1 MVCGQRCLE
10 GLIGSGVMVLVVVI
24 RYLDGG
30 VLMIF
35 LQTLVEV
42 RPTRFLGVPR
52 VWEKI
57 QERLLEVNVLSKKVK
72 GAEKVVGFVDFLL

>member
-1 MVCGQRCLE
+1 
-10 GLIGSGVMVLVVVI
+10 
-24 RYLDGG
+24 
-30 VLMIF
+30 MIL

-57 QERLLEVNVLSKKVK
+57 QERLLEVAIILIIIARIIIITGGS
-72 GAEKVVGFVDFLL
+72 GEHGGEEVGGGVGEEGGLRAPRAADGRQALPD

>member
-1 MVCGQRCLE
+1 MV
-10 GLIGSGVMVLVVVI
+10 VVVI
-24 RYLDGG
+24 RYFDGG

-57 QERLLEVNVLSKKVK
+57 QERLLEVDVKV
-72 GAEKVVGFVDFLL
+72 

>member
-1 MVCGQRCLE
+1 MVCRPGCSE
-10 GLIGSGVMVLVVVI
+10 GFIGSGTMAMTLTTTRI
-24 RYLDGG
+24 T
-30 VLMIF
+30 MIL

-57 QERLLEVNVLSKKVK
+57 QERLLEVAIILIIIGRIIIISHHRW
-72 GAEKVVGFVDFLL
+72 VGGTQG

>member
-1 MVCGQRCLE
+1 
-10 GLIGSGVMVLVVVI
+10 
-24 RYLDGG
+24 
-30 VLMIF
+30 MIF

-57 QERLLEVNVLSKKVK
+57 QERLLEVDVECNNQRSQKS
-72 GAEKVVGFVDFLL
+72 GGFLLMSSCSHAILTLGGDIVKIISREIKGQKTLL

>member
-1 MVCGQRCLE
+1 MVCGQRCDE
-10 GLIGSGVMVLVVVI
+10 GLIGSGAMVLVVVI
-24 RYLDGG
+24 RFFDVG

-57 QERLLEVNVLSKKVK
+57 QERLLEVDLKV
-72 GAEKVVGFVDFLL
+72 

>member
-1 MVCGQRCLE
+1 MVCRSRCSE
-10 GLIGSGVMVLVVVI
+10 GFIGSGKMKLALAIAMMVTKIMVTTYIIV
-24 RYLDGG
+24 
-30 VLMIF
+30 

-57 QERLLEVNVLSKKVK
+57 QERLLEVIIPSS
-72 GAEKVVGFVDFLL
+72 

>member
-1 MVCGQRCLE
+1 MVCRSRCSE
-10 GLIGSGVMVLVVVI
+10 GFIGSGKMKLALAIAMLVTKIMVTTYIIV
-24 RYLDGG
+24 
-30 VLMIF
+30 

-57 QERLLEVNVLSKKVK
+57 QERLLEVIPSS
-72 GAEKVVGFVDFLL
+72 

>member
-1 MVCGQRCLE
+1 MVCRSRCSE
-10 GLIGSGVMVLVVVI
+10 GFIGSGKMKLALAIAMMVTKIMVTMLIALLKYIIV
-24 RYLDGG
+24 
-30 VLMIF
+30 

-57 QERLLEVNVLSKKVK
+57 QERLLEVITSS
-72 GAEKVVGFVDFLL
+72 

>member
-10 GLIGSGVMVLVVVI
+10 GLIGSGVMVVVVI
-24 RYLDGG
+24 RYFDGG

-57 QERLLEVNVLSKKVK
+57 QERLLEVNVLSKKS
-72 GAEKVVGFVDFLL
+72 

>member
-1 MVCGQRCLE
+1 MVCRQRCPE
-10 GLIGSGVMVLVVVI
+10 GLVGSGVIMVVVVVI
-24 RYLDGG
+24 RYFDGG

-57 QERLLEVNVLSKKVK
+57 QERLLEVEVKV
-72 GAEKVVGFVDFLL
+72 

>member
-1 MVCGQRCLE
+1 MVCRQRCPE
-10 GLIGSGVMVLVVVI
+10 GLVGSGVMVVVVLI
-24 RYLDGG
+24 RYFDGG

-57 QERLLEVNVLSKKVK
+57 QERLLEVDVKV
-72 GAEKVVGFVDFLL
+72 

>member
-1 MVCGQRCLE
+1 MVCRSRCSE
-10 GLIGSGVMVLVVVI
+10 GFIGSGKMKLALAIAMMVTKIMVTTYIIV
-24 RYLDGG
+24 
-30 VLMIF
+30 

-57 QERLLEVNVLSKKVK
+57 QERLLEVITSS
-72 GAEKVVGFVDFLL
+72 

>member
-1 MVCGQRCLE
+1 MVCGQRCVE
-10 GLIGSGVMVLVVVI
+10 GLIGSGVMVVM
-24 RYLDGG
+24 RYFNGG

-57 QERLLEVNVLSKKVK
+57 QERLLEVNVKI
-72 GAEKVVGFVDFLL
+72 

>member
-10 GLIGSGVMVLVVVI
+10 GLVGSGAIVEIVLLI
-24 RYLDGG
+24 RYFDRG

-57 QERLLEVNVLSKKVK
+57 QERLLEV
-72 GAEKVVGFVDFLL
+72 EI

>member
-1 MVCGQRCLE
+1 MVCGQRCVE
-10 GLIGSGVMVLVVVI
+10 GLIGSGVMVVI
-24 RYLDGG
+24 WYFGLG

-57 QERLLEVNVLSKKVK
+57 QERLLEVDVKV
-72 GAEKVVGFVDFLL
+72 

>member
-1 MVCGQRCLE
+1 MVCRSRCSE
-10 GLIGSGVMVLVVVI
+10 GFIGSGKMKLALAIAMMVTKIMVTTYIIV
-24 RYLDGG
+24 
-30 VLMIF
+30 

-57 QERLLEVNVLSKKVK
+57 QERLLEVIPSS
-72 GAEKVVGFVDFLL
+72 

>member
-1 MVCGQRCLE
+1 MKLALAIAMMVTK
-10 GLIGSGVMVLVVVI
+10 IMVTM
-24 RYLDGG
+24 
-30 VLMIF
+30 LMIALLKYIIV

-57 QERLLEVNVLSKKVK
+57 QERLLEVIPSS
-72 GAEKVVGFVDFLL
+72 

>member
-1 MVCGQRCLE
+1 MVCRSRCSE
-10 GLIGSGVMVLVVVI
+10 GFIGSGKMKLALAIAMMVTKIMVTTYIIV
-24 RYLDGG
+24 
-30 VLMIF
+30 

-57 QERLLEVNVLSKKVK
+57 QERLLEVIIPS
-72 GAEKVVGFVDFLL
+72 

>member
-1 MVCGQRCLE
+1 MKLALAIAMMVTK
-10 GLIGSGVMVLVVVI
+10 IMVTTYIIV
-24 RYLDGG
+24 
-30 VLMIF
+30 

-57 QERLLEVNVLSKKVK
+57 QERLLEVIIPS
-72 GAEKVVGFVDFLL
+72 